1 MGNHPGPPGRY
12 FSHGVA
18 TAYSLGRQPQEF
30 GTICVLA
37 PEGRQHFC
45 HARLAVAPP
54 GLRFVL
60 PLFPFVPSGLPNCT
74 TSKSVSEGEAAIHYI
89 PRLRFGLREVC
100 PGGPGW
106 LPTQVSHRSGRV
118 ELPHPVPP
126 VMVSLRDVG
135 HAPDGGQTLRRHCRY
150 PLVLRVR
157 IIRIPKHSRRVLP
170 TSP

>member
-1 MGNHPGPPGRY
+1 M
-12 FSHGVA
+12 A
-18 TAYSLGRQPQEF
+18 TAYSLGRQPQGF
-30 GTICVLA
+30 RTIRVLA
-37 PEGRQHFC
+37 PKGRQHIALRS
-45 HARLAVAPP
+45 ARCRPSGAEFS
-54 GLRFVL
+54 FVL
-60 PLFPFVPSGLPNCT
+60 VSWGYRPSGT
-74 TSKSVSEGEAAIHYI
+74 TK
-89 PRLRFGLREVC
+89 LR